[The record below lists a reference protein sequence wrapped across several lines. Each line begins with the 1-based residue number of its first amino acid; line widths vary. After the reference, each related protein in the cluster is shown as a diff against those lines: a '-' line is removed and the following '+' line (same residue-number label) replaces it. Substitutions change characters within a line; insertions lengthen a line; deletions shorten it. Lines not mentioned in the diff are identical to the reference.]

1 MDRGEDGRARRGA
14 AAQMVHKAGV
24 RAIGVFEIGVF
35 GFFRERIGVEPL
47 EQLEIHA
54 ESAERELWRVDVQVG
69 HARNNELAGI
79 VQQRQRGILRRKR
92 GEYARDA
99 AVFTDKIAVV
109 HGLHGV
115 CVGAEAETALQYKIF
130 QDEPCSFAR

>member
-24 RAIGVFEIGVF
+24 RAVGIVEVGIFGLLWEGIGI
-35 GFFRERIGVEPL
+35 EPL
-47 EQLEIHA
+47 EQLEVHA
-54 ESAERELWRVDVQVG
+54 EAAEGELRRVDMQIG
-69 HARNNELAGI
+69 HAGEDELSGI

-92 GEYARDA
+92 GAYARDA
-99 AVFTDKIAVV
+99 AALADEEAVV
-109 HGLHGV
+109 HGLHRV
-115 CVGAEAETALQYKIF
+115 RVGAEAQTALQYKIF

>member
-14 AAQMVHKAGV
+14 AAQMVHKAGICAV
-24 RAIGVFEIGVF
+24 GVFEIGVF

-47 EQLEIHA
+47 EQLEVHA
-54 ESAERELWRVDVQVG
+54 EAAEGKLRRVDMQIG
-69 HARNNELAGI
+69 HAGEDELSGI

-92 GEYARDA
+92 GENARDA
-99 AVFTDKIAVV
+99 AVFTDEIAVV
-109 HGLHGV
+109 LGLHGV